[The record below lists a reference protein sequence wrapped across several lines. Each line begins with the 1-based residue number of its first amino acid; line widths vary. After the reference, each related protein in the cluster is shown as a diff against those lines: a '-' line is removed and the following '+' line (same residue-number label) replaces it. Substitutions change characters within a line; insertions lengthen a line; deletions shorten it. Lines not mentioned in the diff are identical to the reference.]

1 MRLDPGSARAAVDRV
16 LQAPNLPAATAVDV
30 DVEPDLV
37 VVHIARPV
45 EMTFLRIAGL
55 REEQI
60 GATATASPQT
70 S

>member
-1 MRLDPGSARAAVDRV
+1 M
-16 LQAPNLPAATAVDV
+16 
-30 DVEPDLV
+30 EPDRV

-70 S
+70 A